1 MHHQKYSELKLRST
15 VLNKGLYMSNGLQT
29 LHKLKRNIINQTV
42 LLRFLNSVMKFPT
55 V

>member
-29 LHKLKRNIINQTV
+29 LHKLKHDIINQTD
-42 LLRFLNSVMKFPT
+42 LLHFLNSVMRFPT

>member
-1 MHHQKYSELKLRST
+1 MHYQKYSKLKFRST
-15 VLNKGLYMSNGLQT
+15 VLNKGLYMLNGYQT
-29 LHKLKRNIINQTV
+29 LHKLKQNIINQTA